1 MFETWLNEWQAKI
14 NAGRLIEATAQNTYE
29 SVIDR
34 AMRVC
39 DKYET
44 LALYNEGRL

>member
-1 MFETWLNEWQAKI
+1 MFEKFISEWAAKI
-14 NAGRLIEATAQNTYE
+14 NAARLIEATAQNTYE
-29 SVIDR
+29 SVIDC
-34 AMRVC
+34 AMRVS